1 MIQAAIYVKKGKL
14 TRQGEAPMFRTD
26 DFLTAFN
33 SIPLT
38 GNAQYTSDKLTLKFG
53 EYLDVEMVIAVKNDA
68 VIPRDVPLA
77 KVERQL
83 SIVLAQDTGNI
94 LDI

>member
-1 MIQAAIYVKKGKL
+1 M
-14 TRQGEAPMFRTD
+14 
-26 DFLTAFN
+26 TAFD

-38 GNAQYTSDKLTLKFG
+38 SDAQYTSDKLIVQSG
-53 EYLDVEMVIAVKNDA
+53 DYLDVEMVIAVKNDA

-94 LDI
+94 LDV

>member
-1 MIQAAIYVKKGKL
+1 MLQAAIYVKKGKL

-26 DFLTAFN
+26 GFLTAFN

-53 EYLDVEMVIAVKNDA
+53 KYLDVEMIIAVKND
-68 VIPRDVPLA
+68 VIVLSNVPLA